1 MNSDDFII
9 AFESALS
16 KFGLI
21 NFIRVA
27 NCLIVSKDL
36 VSSDKANVTISKIEK
51 HDLIDVMTEL
61 GCSLSTVNFIHNIY
75 TMKSYVSRV
84 VIGIENGKLDISFD
98 LLVDKTFPTI
108 TYEEGD
114 FENRQN
120 MVCNMDVNNYSKIHP
135 KLIANIFNDKERV
148 TELFQSIE
156 PSTVYNFRMEVFQN
170 FNRIEFKL
178 FNHHSIHNIY
188 MRFLFKD
195 EETIVYYPST
205 DTIRT
210 TEYLSKKL
218 EENLEGLFGSSI
230 ETLDSKFIIMTSSH
244 VVYKNNKNL
253 DSSIRRI
260 CKKFSNSEIID
271 KFFDDNIEASSLDL
285 EFNGEKDQFI
295 IHLKDLS

>member
-114 FENRQN
+114 FENRQKQQDDMRERRRAEMSVRN
-120 MVCNMDVNNYSKIHP
+120 QNYFDQMKQRVITDGVDLNQG
-135 KLIANIFNDKERV
+135 KL
-148 TELFQSIE
+148 T
-156 PSTVYNFRMEVFQN
+156 Y
-170 FNRIEFKL
+170 
-178 FNHHSIHNIY
+178 
-188 MRFLFKD
+188 
-195 EETIVYYPST
+195 
-205 DTIRT
+205 
-210 TEYLSKKL
+210 
-218 EENLEGLFGSSI
+218 
-230 ETLDSKFIIMTSSH
+230 
-244 VVYKNNKNL
+244 
-253 DSSIRRI
+253 
-260 CKKFSNSEIID
+260 
-271 KFFDDNIEASSLDL
+271 
-285 EFNGEKDQFI
+285 
-295 IHLKDLS
+295 